1 MKASSKK
8 IGVFDGLDY
17 SSSTTAA
24 EPPAPTPQAQSPQAT
39 STKSIGTYTTHQGVK
54 GMKTRRMNIAMTDDA
69 YVFIS
74 REARKHGMTQGEYI
88 YSLAKAAAEKKI
100 ELE

>member
-24 EPPAPTPQAQSPQAT
+24 AEPPAQAPKAK
-39 STKSIGTYTTHQGVK
+39 STKSIGTYTTHQGIK
-54 GMKTRRMNIAMTDDA
+54 GMKTRRMNIAMTDEA

-74 REARKHGMTQGEYI
+74 REARKHGMTPGEYI
-88 YSLAKAAAEKKI
+88 YRLATAAAEKKI